1 VKELGS
7 HRRVLW
13 LCAILLLTGCVVFE
27 TARPE
32 PPVQEAV
39 VWDTITPPVRT
50 PVPTVVPTEQ
60 VLGQSGLLWRECDL
74 SYLGWEQAET
84 CLGHPLPVRDDT
96 EEGRFGM
103 RTDRGLVLQDGQ
115 DVYEARSGEFGP
127 LVWSALYKNG
137 QRLRTTFDGTPFHS
151 PNISLQLIDGK
162 VAWEFYGER
171 WQTIIY
177 DGQDLRSQYG
187 LDAAYRPYELDSKL
201 IFIGRKDDK
210 YFIVY
215 DGKQVG
221 SPFDEITIGYCCEIA
236 LYAPRF
242 GAGRY
247 VFWGKRGDGYRL
259 VEIARVGQASQ

>member
-1 VKELGS
+1 MKELGS

-13 LCAILLLTGCVVFE
+13 LCAILLLPGCVAYE

-39 VWDTITPPVRT
+39 VWATITPPVRT
-50 PVPTVVPTEQ
+50 PVPTVVPAEQ
-60 VLGQSGLLWRECDL
+60 MLDTGLRWRECGVTGLDWRE
-74 SYLGWEQAET
+74 GEA
-84 CLGHPLPVRDDT
+84 CLGYPLSVLGGSGTAGTRT
-96 EEGRFGM
+96 EGGE
-103 RTDRGLVLQDGQ
+103 LVLYVKD
-115 DVYEARSGEFGP
+115 DVYETRTLGRELLPRASLHKTGR
-127 LVWSALYKNG
+127 
-137 QRLRTTFDGTPFHS
+137 RLRTIFDGMPFHS

-171 WQTIIY
+171 CQAIIY

-187 LDAAYRPYELDSKL
+187 LDAAYRPYELDGKL
-201 IFIGRKDDK
+201 IFIGRKDDE

-247 VFWGKRGDGYRL
+247 VFWGKRGDSSRV
-259 VEIARVGQASQ
+259 VEIARAGQASQ